1 MFDYRLNGNP
11 PTSAGIMSICCRD
24 APRRIWC
31 PFSMPRPRL
40 GPLLAL
46 LGLVAVWSSAPSA
59 AQVVYGSIVGRISDS
74 SGAVVKG
81 ASVSVTDLGTG
92 ESRISTTNGDGDYRF
107 VNLLPG
113 AYRITIKS
121 VGFRPFS
128 QDPID
133 VKVDTAVRIDA
144 ALVVGG
150 ANETVAINEQAPA
163 LDTQD
168 SSVGQIIEG
177 RQVQETPLNG
187 RNVMNLLAL
196 VPGVIPQGGTQGSTA
211 GNYTQSGDFTN
222 VAGFGN
228 YQISGGLA
236 GQNAFFFDG
245 SALNEVMSNG
255 TVLVPTQDAVQ
266 EFRVVTSVPSPEIGA
281 LAAGA
286 VSFTSKSGTNA
297 FHGSLY
303 AYLRNTVLDA
313 NNFFNNAS
321 GVPRPQ
327 LVQNQF
333 GATIGG
339 PIIKNRT
346 FFFFNYEGFTRRN
359 GIPFSGL
366 VPTPSELSGDFRAD
380 PPIYDPLTRQ
390 QFTCNGIRNVI
401 CPNRIDATANVMANV
416 LHYWPLPNANLA
428 GGAVNYIANAKAGV
442 DSNQYNARIDQIVS
456 DKQRL
461 FGRYSYWNINTFPT
475 QYIFGNTSGPTSAV
489 RGLVAD
495 QNVVIGDIY
504 TFNPSTVGDFRISY
518 LHANTPITPA
528 NNNVNISQF
537 GPFWAGISS
546 SLTHQQFPAPYIVNT
561 IPSPYAG
568 LDVTNNDS
576 GNSYSLAASISRVM
590 GRHSLKFGAD
600 VRRYQFREG
609 QTVFAPGFFIFAGI
623 FTSGALSPPGSGATP
638 IADFVLG
645 AITPDPG
652 VSGFQ
657 TAATAHATQWYQ
669 GYYLNDTFQASSKL
683 TINAGLRWDIPGSYT
698 EENGRNTVL
707 LPQLQNPLVL
717 VNSPQYPGSND
728 LESHYHLFAPRV
740 GVAYQL
746 HGQTVLRAGYG
757 INFLPQGVSNVGP
770 WESPIN
776 TAMTNVPFGGTLSN
790 PLLGQPLLQPI
801 GRNQSAFSTFLGQS
815 IQSRIPNQPFPYV
828 QQWNL
833 NVQQGFGSGCL
844 FQIAYLGSRGE
855 HIPLGVPT
863 LETGDVGADLNQ
875 LSPQYYSL
883 GAALLTPTASG
894 QTLGQT
900 LRPYPLYQQVSA
912 DSDFAGDTYYNS
924 LQATVQLRFSSGSM
938 VLANY
943 SWAKLISNTEGINI
957 FLELYTVGAIQD
969 YTNLRAERSLDS
981 FNVPQRF
988 VLSYVLDLPVGRG
1001 KRYLPNAAGIAEKL
1015 VSGWKLAGITTF
1027 ASGFPLA
1034 ITSAAPN
1041 ALSSL
1046 FGAGTIRPNVVAGCN
1061 KSVAGSI
1068 VTAAQTGT
1076 SVLNP
1081 ACFAAPGPFALGNEP
1096 RVDPTLQ
1103 AQGIN
1108 NWDISLSK
1116 LTPVSERVSLNFGAE
1131 FFNAFNRVQF
1141 GPPNTS
1147 FGSALF
1153 GKITS
1158 QVNNPRQIQFSLRAS
1173 F

>member
-1 MFDYRLNGNP
+1 
-11 PTSAGIMSICCRD
+11 MSICCRD
-24 APRRIWC
+24 APHRIGCTFSVRRLRGC
-31 PFSMPRPRL
+31 R
-40 GPLLAL
+40 LLAL
-46 LGLVAVWSSAPSA
+46 LGLVVVWNSAPSA

-81 ASVSVTDLGTG
+81 ASVSVTDIGTG
-92 ESRISTTNGDGDYRF
+92 ESRISTTNADGDYRF

-113 AYRITIKS
+113 TYRITIKS
-121 VGFRPFS
+121 AGFRPFS

-150 ANETVAINEQAPA
+150 ANETIEIKEKAPA

-168 SSVGQIIEG
+168 SSVGQVIEG
-177 RQVQETPLNG
+177 RQIQETPLNG

-211 GNYTQSGDFTN
+211 GNYTQSGDFTI

-286 VSFTSKSGTNA
+286 VSFTSKSGSNA

-303 AYLRNTVLDA
+303 EYLRNTVLDA
-313 NNFFNNAS
+313 NDFFNNAS

-339 PIIKNRT
+339 PIVKNRT

-366 VPTPSELSGDFRAD
+366 VPTPAELSGDFRAD

-390 QFTCNGIRNVI
+390 QFTCNGILNVI

-428 GGAVNYIANAKAGV
+428 GGTVNYIANAKAGV

-461 FGRYSYWNINTFPT
+461 FGRYTYWNINTFPT
-475 QYIFGNTSGPTSAV
+475 KYIFGNTSGPTSAV

-504 TFNPSTVGDFRISY
+504 TFSPSTVGDFRISY

-528 NNNVNISQF
+528 NNNVDISQF

-669 GYYLNDTFQASSKL
+669 GYYFNDTFRASRKL
-683 TINAGLRWDIPGSYT
+683 TISAGLRWDIPGSYT
-698 EENGRNTVL
+698 EENDRNTVL
-707 LPQLQNPLVL
+707 LPRLQNPLVL
-717 VNSPQYPGSND
+717 VNSPLYPSRHD

-740 GVAYQL
+740 GFAYRL
-746 HGQTVLRAGYG
+746 HSQTVFRAGYG
-757 INFLPQGVSNVGP
+757 INFLPQGVGVVGP
-770 WESPIN
+770 WEAPIN
-776 TAMTNVPFGGTLSN
+776 AAITNVPFGGTLSN
-790 PLLGQPLLQPI
+790 PLLGQPLLQPV
-801 GRNQSAFSTFLGQS
+801 GRNQSAFSSFIGQS
-815 IQSRIPNQPFPYV
+815 IQSRIPTQPFPYV

-833 NVQQGFGSGCL
+833 NVQQGFWGGSL
-844 FQIAYLGSRGE
+844 IQIAYLGSRGD

-883 GAALLTPTASG
+883 GPALLKPTASG
-894 QTLGQT
+894 QIYGQT

-912 DSDFAGDTYYNS
+912 DSDFAGDSYYNS

-938 VLANY
+938 LLANY
-943 SWAKLISNTEGINI
+943 SWSKLISNTEGVST
-957 FLELYTVGAIQD
+957 FLEPYTVGAIQD
-969 YTNLRAERSLDS
+969 YTNLRAERSLENFD
-981 FNVPQRF
+981 VPQRF
-988 VLSYVLDLPVGRG
+988 VLSYVLDLPFGRG
-1001 KRYLPNAAGIAEKL
+1001 RRYLASVNGLTDKL
-1015 VSGWKLAGITTF
+1015 VSGWRLTGITTF

-1041 ALSSL
+1041 FLSSL
-1046 FGAGTIRPNVVAGCN
+1046 FGAGTIRPNVLAVCD
-1061 KSVAGSI
+1061 KSVGGSI
-1068 VTAAQTGT
+1068 VSSAQTGA
-1076 SVLNP
+1076 SVVNP

-1096 RVDPTLQ
+1096 RVDPTLR

-1108 NWDISLSK
+1108 NWDISLAK
-1116 LTPVSERVSLNFGAE
+1116 LTSVSERVSLNFGAE
-1131 FFNAFNRVQF
+1131 FFNTFNRVQF

-1153 GKITS
+1153 GKITN